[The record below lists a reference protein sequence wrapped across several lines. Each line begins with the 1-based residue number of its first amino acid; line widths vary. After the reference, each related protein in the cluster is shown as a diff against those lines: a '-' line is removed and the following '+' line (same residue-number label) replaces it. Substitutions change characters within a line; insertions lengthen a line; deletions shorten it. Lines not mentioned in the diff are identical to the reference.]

1 MTTQPSV
8 FDFAGVAHKLGMIDA
23 DTVSQIRDASAT
35 SHIDARNVEQKKQA
49 ISSSLIKLQQAE
61 LVDSILQPVDSIPGF
76 KLTDLL
82 GRGGMGVV
90 YKATQVTLGRSV
102 ALKTIL
108 MEKVGG
114 IAIGRFEKEART
126 LAKIQHPNIISIY
139 DFGKQGEQFYF
150 AMEFIDGE
158 DVSDLV
164 QRSGTL
170 NETLAWGIIRQVVAG
185 LAHAAKDGIVH
196 RDIKPA
202 NVLLLTAPEGM
213 KIPGGAPLAKVA
225 DFGLAIEEHDLD
237 AGSTRF
243 TEERMIVGSP
253 SYMSPEQFETTSV
266 DFRSDIYSCGA
277 TVYEMLTG
285 KKPFAG
291 LSIAKLMSAKVTGT
305 MPFSIHETSV
315 SANSKKLVAKM
326 MSVEPTDRFES
337 YERLLNAIDHCLGT
351 HGGSSNQDQT
361 AAFDPNQIS
370 SKIDDADYQLDDD
383 TFAGAIEPTKQM
395 LARPNDKKS
404 SRTVWILAAIV
415 GIVFALLVV
424 GIVLEQYKY
433 RPGNRDLVLTESL
446 PLYQGQDISGWPIS
460 QQSGQVGTETD
471 ELKSTALFVKN
482 GYCRRLLPE
491 TSWKNYSLT
500 LGIWILED
508 AESEIQFGISNA
520 TKRYGVLR
528 LSNRKGTLLV
538 RDASGNEIN
547 ENTGPIG
554 FKPIDYAVITIEKQQ
569 TDWFVFINDK
579 FFAAMPFVAEDDAME
594 IRLVAKNGK
603 VRFIELNQNKLG
615 QKS

>member
-1 MTTQPSV
+1 MTTQTSV
-8 FDFAGVAHKLGMIDA
+8 FDFAGVAQKLGIFDA
-23 DTVSQIRDASAT
+23 ETAGQIRESSAS
-35 SHIDARNVEQKKQA
+35 SPSESRNAAQKKNA
-49 ISSSLIKLQQAE
+49 ISSSLIKLQEAE
-61 LVDSILQPVDSIPGF
+61 LVDSILQPDDSIPGF

-108 MEKVGG
+108 MEKVGAA
-114 IAIGRFEKEART
+114 AIGRFEKEART
-126 LAKIQHPNIISIY
+126 LAKIQHPNIISVY
-139 DFGKQGEQFYF
+139 DFGKQDEQFYF

-164 QRSGTL
+164 KRSGKL
-170 NETLAWGIIRQVVAG
+170 SESLAWGIIRQVVAG

-202 NVLLLTAPEGM
+202 NILLLTAPQGM

-225 DFGLAIEEHDLD
+225 DFGLAIEERDLD
-237 AGSTRF
+237 GGSTRF

-291 LSIAKLMSAKVTGT
+291 LSIAKLMSAKVNGV
-305 MPFSIHETSV
+305 MPFPIHGASV
-315 SANSKKLVAKM
+315 SESTGNLVTKM
-326 MSVEPTDRFES
+326 MSVEPADRFEN
-337 YERLLNAIDHCLGT
+337 YDTLLTAIDQCLGA
-351 HGGSSNQDQT
+351 GQGSHDSGET
-361 AAFDPNQIS
+361 SVFDPKQELAEN
-370 SKIDDADYQLDDD
+370 DADYELDDD
-383 TFAGAIEPTKQM
+383 TFARAIEPTEQM
-395 LARPNDKKS
+395 LARSSGSDN
-404 SRTVWILAAIV
+404 SRTIWILSAIV
-415 GIVFALLVV
+415 GTVLALLVIWI
-424 GIVLEQYKY
+424 GLEQFKY
-433 RPGNRDLVLTESL
+433 RPGNRDLVMIESL

-491 TSWKNYSLT
+491 TSWQNYSLT
-500 LGIWILED
+500 LGLWIID
-508 AESEIQFGISNA
+508 ESEAEIQFGVSNSM
-520 TKRYGVLR
+520 KRYGALK
-528 LSNRKGTLLV
+528 LTSNEGTLLV
-538 RDASGNEIN
+538 RDESGKEVTKKSAEILLKSN
-547 ENTGPIG
+547 
-554 FKPIDYAVITIEKQQ
+554 DYTVVTIEKQQ
-569 TDWFVFINDK
+569 ADWFVFINEK
-579 FFAAMPFVAEDDAME
+579 FFAAMPFVADDDAME
-594 IRLVAKNGK
+594 IRLVAENGK
-603 VRFIELNQNKLG
+603 VRFIELNQSKLG
-615 QKS
+615 LRE